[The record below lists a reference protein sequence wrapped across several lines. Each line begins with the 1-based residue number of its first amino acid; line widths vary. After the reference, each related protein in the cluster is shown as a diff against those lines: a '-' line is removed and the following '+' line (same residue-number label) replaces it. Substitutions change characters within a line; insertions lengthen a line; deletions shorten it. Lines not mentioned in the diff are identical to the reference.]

1 MSVETN
7 IIDVTEANF
16 RSVLEQSMQVPVI
29 LDFWASW
36 CQPCQQLA
44 PVLEK
49 VANQYAG
56 RLILA
61 KVNADEQQGIA
72 GQLGVRSIPALKLI
86 WQGQLVSELNGA
98 QAESEIIKWLEHVLS
113 EAQPLDDDAQEAAFI
128 DQARAAID
136 AGQGAQVAQ
145 ALREA
150 LSHEPDRHQLR
161 ALLVEYLLGEGHLDE
176 AQSVLAEV
184 VEDVEPLRPFRS
196 RFALL
201 SELGSGSGDTLA
213 DLAARIKETA
223 PSPDALHE
231 YGLRAAAAGQFQQ
244 GLEALLCLLR
254 DHPDHKDGVAKS
266 ALLKVFECLPKGD
279 RLASEYRR
287 KMFNYLH

>member
-1 MSVETN
+1 MQTQAQ

-16 RSVLEQSMQVPVI
+16 RTVLEQSMQVPVI

-49 VANQYAG
+49 IATQYAG
-56 RLILA
+56 RLVLA
-61 KVNADEQQGIA
+61 KINADEQQVIA
-72 GQLGVRSIPALKLI
+72 AQLGVRSIPALKLV

-98 QAESEIIKWLEHVLS
+98 QSEAAIIKWLEPVLGDA
-113 EAQPLDDDAQEAAFI
+113 EPLDEEAQEAAFI
-128 DQARAAID
+128 EQARAAIA

-150 LSHEPDRHQLR
+150 LSHEPDRHLLR

-176 AQSVLAEV
+176 AQSILAEV
-184 VEDVEPLRPFRS
+184 AEDVEPLRPFRS

-201 SELGSGSGDTLA
+201 SELGSGSGQALA
-213 DLAARIKETA
+213 ELTA
-223 PSPDALHE
+223 QIAGTGASPEALHE
-231 YGLRAAAAGQFQQ
+231 YGLRAAAAGQFRE
-244 GLEALLCLLR
+244 GLDALLRLLR
-254 DHPDHKDGVAKS
+254 DHPDYRDGVARS
-266 ALLKVFECLPKGD
+266 ALLKVFDCLPKGD
-279 RLASEYRR
+279 PLASEYRR